1 MSTQTP
7 VAPAPAAVSI
17 ADPGP
22 LGLAGFAMTT
32 FVLSTFNTNV
42 LNPSMEAAVLP
53 LALFYGG
60 IGQLL
65 AGMWEFRK
73 GNTFGATAFS
83 SFGAFWL
90 AFYWL
95 ITYDAA
101 TLWLRLTRLTRRSA
115 CSCSSWAIFTAY
127 MTIAAMRTSGA
138 VLAVFVAL
146 TITFIFLAIGNFA
159 TGNTGKDWTHIG
171 GWFGFVTALLAW
183 YASFAGVTNAT
194 FAKTVVPTWPL
205 ANRTVVVTPAVASL
219 LRRTH
224 LWLSVGLSHRCVA
237 IQGGRRGAGL
247 RPSRAGSRPNP
258 GAHPRL
264 RGRS

>member
-1 MSTQTP
+1 VSSQTP
-7 VAPAPAAVSI
+7 VAPAPAVSI

-32 FVLSTFNTNV
+32 FVLSAFNTNV

-101 TLWLRLTRLTRRSA
+101 KLAPAADAHKAVGLFLL
-115 CSCSSWAIFTAY
+115 SWAIFTAY

-146 TITFIFLAIGNFA
+146 VITFVLLTIGAFA
-159 TGNTGKDWTHIG
+159 TGQSGKDWTHIG
-171 GWFGFVTALLAW
+171 GWFGFLTAILAW

-205 ANRTVVVTPAVASL
+205 ANRGEVA
-219 LRRTH
+219 
-224 LWLSVGLSHRCVA
+224 
-237 IQGGRRGAGL
+237 
-247 RPSRAGSRPNP
+247 RP
-258 GAHPRL
+258 
-264 RGRS
+264 

>member
-1 MSTQTP
+1 MSSQTP
-7 VAPAPAAVSI
+7 VAPAPAVSI

-32 FVLSTFNTNV
+32 FVLSAFNTNV

-101 TLWLRLTRLTRRSA
+101 KLAPAADAHKAVGLFLL
-115 CSCSSWAIFTAY
+115 SWAIFTAY

-146 TITFIFLAIGNFA
+146 VITFVLLTIGAFA
-159 TGNTGKDWTHIG
+159 TGQSGKDWTHIG
-171 GWFGFVTALLAW
+171 GWFGFLTAILAW

-205 ANRTVVVTPAVASL
+205 ANRGEVA
-219 LRRTH
+219 
-224 LWLSVGLSHRCVA
+224 
-237 IQGGRRGAGL
+237 
-247 RPSRAGSRPNP
+247 RP
-258 GAHPRL
+258 
-264 RGRS
+264 